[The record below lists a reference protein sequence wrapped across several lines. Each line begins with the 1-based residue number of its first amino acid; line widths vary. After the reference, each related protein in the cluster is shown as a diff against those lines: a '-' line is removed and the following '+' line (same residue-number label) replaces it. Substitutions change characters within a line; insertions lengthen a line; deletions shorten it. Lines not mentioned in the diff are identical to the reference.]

1 MSYCKQKR
9 GTCLV
14 DITKNCELYILL
26 MTLRLT
32 LKFWLTIGN
41 AILKD
46 GKQQIGKIKFDPNRD
61 HAPLKY
67 NKKINVPINRQWD
80 SQTESWYR
88 TIEHTKINMAVFW
101 WRMMNLVFRLMKH
114 FLWFV
119 KTTDMFVQ
127 QQISFPLRL
136 LRRIPLTMLLTIH
149 NVTIVWD
156 SYRKCHFYLFSYEN
170 YKEFSHEAF
179 IIYLQ

>member
-1 MSYCKQKR
+1 MLGAIYFCSKGISSWKRTKTSILSYCKQKR

-67 NKKINVPINRQWD
+67 NKKINVPINRQ
-80 SQTESWYR
+80 
-88 TIEHTKINMAVFW
+88 
-101 WRMMNLVFRLMKH
+101 
-114 FLWFV
+114 
-119 KTTDMFVQ
+119 
-127 QQISFPLRL
+127 
-136 LRRIPLTMLLTIH
+136 
-149 NVTIVWD
+149 
-156 SYRKCHFYLFSYEN
+156 
-170 YKEFSHEAF
+170 
-179 IIYLQ
+179 